1 MKTIQD
7 MNKELAIQHWK
18 YIEGLLDVSLL
29 AEETYDMDTVIAMC
43 RFHYITAWEHGA
55 KHYAELLKEY
65 NQNEDN
71 GAIED
76 MQKAWEYKNDSKSK
90 NDLRRICLS
99 PEHVEELLKEL

>member
-1 MKTIQD
+1 MEKEIINK
-7 MNKELAIQHWK
+7 NKELAIQHWK

-65 NQNEDN
+65 NQSQN
-71 GAIED
+71 
-76 MQKAWEYKNDSKSK
+76 KNKKSK
-90 NDLRRICLS
+90 MILS
-99 PEHVEELLKEL
+99 QDETDQLIADEILAC